1 MDIFQ
6 ENDDIAL
13 YLTISV
19 TVVVLI
25 ASLIYSSRNIAR
37 LWSAG
42 DPHTGK
48 IHSNKKSNSQSET
61 DTDESDDEGIVKLMV
76 SPFLAHLR
84 MLVGRCR
91 CVNVLTTLKISS
103 PEALPMKWR
112 TLPLYKNH
120 NCFLQ
125 HNRYRYL
132 HTNCQN

>member
-76 SPFLAHLR
+76 GSLFGPLAN
-84 MLVGRCR
+84 VG
-91 CVNVLTTLKISS
+91 
-103 PEALPMKWR
+103 W
-112 TLPLYKNH
+112 TLPG
-120 NCFLQ
+120 C
-125 HNRYRYL
+125 
-132 HTNCQN
+132 